1 MHRSQ
6 PSLVDATIQINT
18 RIVMTQISTTT
29 PKAVLQIRNA
39 GLLDNDGTFDIDI
52 RNGVIARLEPA
63 SGALSDDGIDAAGG
77 LVTQSYVD
85 THFHLDKV
93 LSRDHFGAL
102 SPEEAFAHAR
112 DVKTKFSVAD
122 VTDRASRALEMAV
135 AQGIGKMRAQVDV
148 DFATKLVSL
157 EGILQAREIF
167 KDFIDI
173 EIVAFPQEGIV
184 TDPEAPALLREAI
197 SMGADLLGG
206 LPEFERSVEDQA
218 IHVNTILDIA
228 EQGGVGVDMHCDYM
242 DRPELKTLEL
252 IAGLTIERGLQ
263 GQVAVNHCNA
273 LATYPDEEA
282 KRVID
287 KVVAANIDVSVLPVA
302 NLQMLGGTGRT
313 PMNRAS
319 SRIKELLDAGVNVA
333 AGADNMYDI
342 WFRFSRMDPIE
353 VGYITCLSGGMK
365 TDDEVREAFNMVT
378 TRGSRLMGGWHKGIQ
393 LGAPANLVVHE
404 AVSLVDIFRNLPGR
418 RLHIKNGNLVGGVE
432 GNTWIAKR

>member
-1 MHRSQ
+1 
-6 PSLVDATIQINT
+6 
-18 RIVMTQISTTT
+18 MTQISTTA
-29 PKAVLQIRNA
+29 PEGELKIRNA
-39 GLLDNDGTFDIDI
+39 RLLDKAGTFDIDI
-52 RNGVIARLEPA
+52 GNGTIKRLEPA
-63 SGALSDDGIDAAGG
+63 SGADTDDEIDASAG

-112 DVKTKFSVAD
+112 DVKTKFTVDD
-122 VTDRASRALEMAV
+122 VTNRASRALEMAV

-157 EGILQAREIF
+157 EGILRARENF

-206 LPEFERSVEDQA
+206 LPEFERSLEDQVT
-218 IHVNTILDIA
+218 HVNTILDIA
-228 EQGGVGVDMHCDYM
+228 EEKGVGVDMHCDYM
-242 DRPELKTLEL
+242 DRPELKTLEM
-252 IAGLTIERGLQ
+252 ITDLTIERGLQ
-263 GQVAVNHCNA
+263 GKVAVNHCNA
-273 LATYPDEEA
+273 LATYADEEA

-313 PMNRAS
+313 PVNRGS

-353 VGYITCLSGGMK
+353 TGYITCLSGGMK

-378 TRGSRLMGGWHKGIQ
+378 TRGSRLMGDWHQGVQ
-393 LGAPANLVVHE
+393 VGAPANLVVHT
-404 AVSLVDIFRNLPGR
+404 AGNLVDLFRNLPGR

-432 GNTWIAKR
+432 GNTWIAKQ